1 MILTG
6 PEIDAER
13 QAGRI
18 TIEPFDPAQLNPNSY
33 NYRLGPVL
41 RVHRSHELD
50 GRSTVRP
57 LDEFTIP
64 PAGALLLPGR
74 IYLGTTVEAVGST
87 HYVPSLIGRSSLGR
101 LGVFLQYS
109 ADMGNLGAKHCWT
122 LEIEV
127 VQPTLLYAG
136 DRMGQFTFTATDGQI
151 RLYDG
156 HFGRI
161 SEATAPA
168 RPELL
173 AASR

>member
-6 PEIDAER
+6 PEIVRER
-13 QAGRI
+13 EAGRI
-18 TIEPFDPAQLNPNSY
+18 TIEPFDPSQVNPNSY
-33 NYRLGPVL
+33 NYRLGETL

-50 GRSTVRP
+50 TRATARP

-64 PAGALLLPGR
+64 PTGALLLPGR
-74 IYLGTTVEAVGST
+74 IYLGTTLESVGST

-101 LGVFLQYS
+101 IGMFLQFS
-109 ADMGNLGAKHCWT
+109 ADMGNLGAVHRWT

-127 VQPTLLYAG
+127 VHPTLVHAG
-136 DRMGQFTFTATDGQI
+136 DRTGQISFTATCGPV

-161 SEATAPA
+161 SEATAPD